1 MRGLLWWCRRGA
13 GRAALVAVLVLVFG
27 AASTPAAWAV
37 GEWSSLHIDA
47 DATGQTAGGWVRAI
61 EQIGGVVYVGGEF
74 TQVKQGQWDPD
85 PVSQPYLAAFD
96 ASSGKPVTG
105 FSPQLDGPVRSLAA
119 STDGSKLFVGGRFTQ
134 VNGQP
139 GTSGLVA
146 LDPGTGALA
155 PRWQADTIRV
165 NSEGEVL
172 DVMVAALAVRG
183 GDLYMG
189 GDFNRITG
197 LDGQQFKRA
206 GLARLHADDGE
217 LDGRWRPAAQGGGVR
232 DLSIPP
238 TGGRVYVGGIFPKVN
253 NTDGTNQFAAVDDGA
268 GDLLPAFQHGWPGR
282 FVYTVSSTDTR
293 VYVGGAP
300 HRLEVRGPG
309 GGLLRSFWA
318 DGNPQA
324 TEVVG
329 DTLYFGGHFESPGVI
344 EDGDRVY
351 HQRNHVGALDMAN
364 GDTLLPF
371 YRDSAGPMGA
381 WAIHGAPDGR
391 LWYGGD
397 VYRVGQG
404 RVGGFARLSPVASR
418 PGAGLYGRYF
428 NDRRLSDLRWI
439 STDQTV
445 DFDWGRKAPNQPA
458 AGIDPPIGAN
468 NFSVR
473 WTGKVQPR
481 FSGTYTFHTVSDD
494 GVRLWVDGKRI
505 INDWTTGGLRT
516 RRGRISLQA
525 GQLYNIRLQYFEA
538 LGDASMRLQW
548 SSDRQA
554 KQVIP
559 RDALYPQVAP

>member
-1 MRGLLWWCRRGA
+1 MRGLLWSCRRGA
-13 GRAALVAVLVLVFG
+13 GRATLAALLVLLFG

-74 TQVKQGQWDPD
+74 TGVKRGQYAE

-96 ASSGKPVTG
+96 ASSGAPVEG
-105 FSPQLDGPVRSLAA
+105 FSPQLDGAVRSLA
-119 STDGSKLFVGGRFTQ
+119 TDGSKLFVGGRFTQ

-146 LDPGTGALA
+146 LDPASGALV

-165 NSEGEVL
+165 NN

-189 GDFNRITG
+189 GDFSHITG
-197 LDGQQFKRA
+197 RDGQQFRRY
-206 GLARLHADDGE
+206 GLARVHADTGD

-232 DLSIPP
+232 SLSIPP
-238 TGGRVYVGGIFPKVN
+238 SGGRVYVGGIFPELN
-253 NTDGTNQFAAVDDGA
+253 NSSGAALLGAVDTDTGA
-268 GDLLPAFQHGWPGR
+268 LLAGWRHGWDGNY
-282 FVYTVSSTDTR
+282 VYTVSSTDTR
-293 VYVGGAP
+293 VYAGGGP
-300 HRLEVRGPG
+300 HRLEVRDARD
-309 GGLLRSFWA
+309 GGLVTSFWA
-318 DGNPQA
+318 DGNLQA

-344 EDGDRVY
+344 EQGDRVY
-351 HQRNHVGALDMAN
+351 YQRNHVGALDMAN
-364 GDTLLPF
+364 GDSLLPF

-428 NDRRLSDLRWI
+428 NDRRLSDLRWV

-445 DFDWGRKAPNQPA
+445 DFDWARRAPNRPA

-468 NFSVR
+468 DFSVR
-473 WTGKVQPR
+473 WTGNVQPR
-481 FSGTYTFHTVSDD
+481 FSGAYTFHTVSDD
-494 GVRLWVDGKRI
+494 GVRLWVDGQRI
-505 INDWTTGGLRT
+505 IDDWTSGGLRI

-525 GQLYNIRLQYFEA
+525 GQLYNIRLEYFEA
-538 LGDASMRLQW
+538 SGDATMRLQW
-548 SSDRQA
+548 SHDRQS

>member
-1 MRGLLWWCRRGA
+1 MSGLLWSCRRGA

-37 GEWSSLHIDA
+37 GEWSSLDIDA

-74 TQVKQGQWDPD
+74 TGVKRGQYAD

-96 ASSGKPVTG
+96 ASSGAPVEG

-155 PRWQADTIRV
+155 PRWQADTIRM
-165 NSEGEVL
+165 NS

-183 GDLYMG
+183 DDLYMG
-189 GDFNRITG
+189 GDFSHVTG
-197 LDGQQFKRA
+197 RDGQQFRRY
-206 GLARLHADDGE
+206 GLARVNADTGE
-217 LDGRWRPAAQGGGVR
+217 LDGRWRPAAEGGGVR
-232 DLSIPP
+232 SLSIPAA
-238 TGGRVYVGGIFPKVN
+238 GGRVYVGGIFPKIN
-253 NTDGTNQFAAVDDGA
+253 NTDGTNQFAAVNDDG
-268 GDLLPAFQHGWPGR
+268 GTLLPGFDHGWPGR
-282 FVYTVSSTDTR
+282 FVYTVSSTNTR

-300 HRLEVRGPG
+300 HRLEVRGPE
-309 GGLLRSFWA
+309 GGLLRSFQA
-318 DGNPQA
+318 DGNIQA

-344 EDGDRVY
+344 ENGDRVY

-428 NDRRLSDLRWI
+428 NDRGLSDLRWI

-445 DFDWGRKAPNQPA
+445 NFDWARGAPNKPA
-458 AGIDPPIGAN
+458 GAFDPPIGAN

-494 GVRLWVDGKRI
+494 GVRLWVDGRRI
-505 INDWTTGGLRT
+505 IDNWTAGGLRT
-516 RRGRISLQA
+516 RQGRISLQA
-525 GQLYNIRLQYFEA
+525 GQLVNIRLEYFEA
-538 LGDASMRLQW
+538 LGNATMRLLW

-559 RDALYPQVAP
+559 RDYLYPQVAP